1 MFLFI
6 GGSEIIIILF
16 FIVIFFGANKIPSL
30 ARSAGKIIREIQ
42 DASDD
47 VRKEIQKN
55 SSDIK
60 DDFDI
65 KKWYRY

>member
-16 FIVIFFGANKIPSL
+16 FIIVFFGANKIPSL
-30 ARSAGKIIREIQ
+30 ARSAGKVIREIQ

-65 KKWYRY
+65 KKWFR

>member
-16 FIVIFFGANKIPSL
+16 FIVIFFGADKIPSL

-65 KKWYRY
+65 KK

>member
-55 SSDIK
+55 SSDIN
-60 DDFDI
+60 DDFDV
-65 KKWYRY
+65 KKWSL

>member
-6 GGSEIIIILF
+6 GGSEIVIILF
-16 FIVIFFGANKIPSL
+16 FIIIFFGANKIPSL
-30 ARSAGKIIREIQ
+30 ARSAGKVIREIQ

-65 KKWYRY
+65 KK

>member
-16 FIVIFFGANKIPSL
+16 FIIVFFGANKIPSL
-30 ARSAGKIIREIQ
+30 ARSAGKVIREIQ
-42 DASDD
+42 DASDE

-65 KKWYRY
+65 KK

>member
-16 FIVIFFGANKIPSL
+16 FIIVFFGANKIPSL
-30 ARSAGKIIREIQ
+30 ARTAGKIIREIQ

-65 KKWYRY
+65 KK

>member
-30 ARSAGKIIREIQ
+30 ARSAGQIIREIQ

-65 KKWYRY
+65 KK

>member
-16 FIVIFFGANKIPSL
+16 FIIVFFGANKIPSL

-65 KKWYRY
+65 KK

>member
-16 FIVIFFGANKIPSL
+16 FIVIFFGANKIPSF
-30 ARSAGKIIREIQ
+30 ARSVGKIIREIQ

-65 KKWYRY
+65 KKWPL

>member
-55 SSDIK
+55 SSDIN

-65 KKWYRY
+65 KKWFL

>member
-55 SSDIK
+55 SSDIN

-65 KKWYRY
+65 KK

>member
-16 FIVIFFGANKIPSL
+16 FIIVFFGANKIPSL
-30 ARSAGKIIREIQ
+30 ARTAVKIIREIQ

-65 KKWYRY
+65 KK

>member
-1 MFLFI
+1 MLLFI

-16 FIVIFFGANKIPSL
+16 FIVIFFGADKIPSL

-42 DASDD
+42 DASND

-55 SSDIK
+55 SSDMK

-65 KKWYRY
+65 KK

>member
-6 GGSEIIIILF
+6 SGSEIIIILF
-16 FIVIFFGANKIPSL
+16 FIIVFFGANKIPSL
-30 ARSAGKIIREIQ
+30 ARSAGKVIREIQ

-65 KKWYRY
+65 KKWSL

>member
-60 DDFDI
+60 DDFNI
-65 KKWYRY
+65 KK

>member
-16 FIVIFFGANKIPSL
+16 FIIVFFGANKIPSL
-30 ARSAGKIIREIQ
+30 DRTAGKIIREIQ

-65 KKWYRY
+65 KK

>member
-65 KKWYRY
+65 KKWFR

>member
-55 SSDIK
+55 SSDIN
-60 DDFDI
+60 DDFDV
-65 KKWYRY
+65 KK

>member
-65 KKWYRY
+65 KKWYR

>member
-60 DDFDI
+60 DDFNI
-65 KKWYRY
+65 NK

>member
-16 FIVIFFGANKIPSL
+16 FIIVFFGANKIPSL
-30 ARSAGKIIREIQ
+30 ARTAGKIIREIQ

-55 SSDIK
+55 RSDIN

-65 KKWYRY
+65 KK

>member
-60 DDFDI
+60 DDLDI
-65 KKWYRY
+65 KK

>member
-60 DDFDI
+60 DDFNI
-65 KKWYRY
+65 NKWFP

>member
-60 DDFDI
+60 DDIDI
-65 KKWYRY
+65 KK

>member
-30 ARSAGKIIREIQ
+30 ARTAGKIIREIQ

-65 KKWYRY
+65 KKWFR

>member
-16 FIVIFFGANKIPSL
+16 FIVIFFGADKIPSL

-42 DASDD
+42 DASND

-55 SSDIK
+55 SSDMK

-65 KKWYRY
+65 KK

>member
-16 FIVIFFGANKIPSL
+16 FIIVFFGANKIPSL
-30 ARSAGKIIREIQ
+30 ARSAGKVIREIQ

-65 KKWYRY
+65 KK

>member
-47 VRKEIQKN
+47 VRKEIRKN
-55 SSDIK
+55 SSDIN

-65 KKWYRY
+65 KK

>member
-16 FIVIFFGANKIPSL
+16 FIVIFFGADKIPSL

-42 DASDD
+42 DASND

-65 KKWYRY
+65 KKWSL

>member
-55 SSDIK
+55 SSDIN

-65 KKWYRY
+65 KQ

>member
-16 FIVIFFGANKIPSL
+16 FIVIFFGADKIPSL

-55 SSDIK
+55 SSDIN

-65 KKWYRY
+65 KK

>member
-16 FIVIFFGANKIPSL
+16 FIIVFFGANKIPSL
-30 ARSAGKIIREIQ
+30 ARSAGKVIREIQ

-55 SSDIK
+55 SSDIN

-65 KKWYRY
+65 KKWSL

>member
-65 KKWYRY
+65 KKWSL

>member
-30 ARSAGKIIREIQ
+30 ARSAGKVIREIQ

-65 KKWYRY
+65 KKWSL

>member
-55 SSDIK
+55 SSDIN

-65 KKWYRY
+65 KKWSL

>member
-16 FIVIFFGANKIPSL
+16 IIVFFGANKIPSL
-30 ARSAGKIIREIQ
+30 ARSAGKLLEK
-42 DASDD
+42 S
-47 VRKEIQKN
+47 KMLLMMSEKKFKN

-65 KKWYRY
+65 KK

>member
-55 SSDIK
+55 SSDIN

-65 KKWYRY
+65 KKWFR

>member
-47 VRKEIQKN
+47 VRREIQKN

-65 KKWYRY
+65 KKWFP

>member
-55 SSDIK
+55 SSDMK

-65 KKWYRY
+65 KKWSL

>member
-16 FIVIFFGANKIPSL
+16 FIIVFFGANKIPSL
-30 ARSAGKIIREIQ
+30 ARSAGKVIREIQ

-65 KKWYRY
+65 KKWSL